1 MSKEKTNI
9 KSLLPDE
16 TIIRKIHFIREQKVM
31 LDFDLAALYE
41 VETKVLNQA
50 VKRNMDRFPEDF
62 MFRLAAKEWVTMRS
76 QIVTAPTQNI
86 NLQPVTLMRSQIVTA
101 SQKKRNISIT
111 PYAFTE
117 HGVTMLASVL
127 KSEKAVKMSVAVV
140 RAFISLKRSAMQYSE
155 LADQIQTLRMHL
167 GEHDV
172 QLNSIYGAIEN
183 LLEDK
188 VDKKVE
194 QEMWAKRKESVLE
207 LMNREQNYKFSCIYE
222 KISDVM
228 NFCCQVQP

>member
-1 MSKEKTNI
+1 MSKEKKNI
-9 KSLLPDE
+9 KPLLPDE
-16 TIIRKIHFIREQKVM
+16 TIIRKIYLIREQKVM
-31 LDFDLAALYE
+31 MDFDLAVLYE
-41 VETKVLNQA
+41 VETKALNQA
-50 VKRNMDRFPEDF
+50 VKRNIDRFPEDF
-62 MFRLAAKEWVTMRS
+62 MLRLTSKEWLTMRS
-76 QIVTAPTQNI
+76 QIVTTSTQDI
-86 NLQPVTLMRSQIVTA
+86 NLQPVTLMRSQIVTS
-101 SQKKRNISIT
+101 SQRKRKISLT

-140 RAFISLKRSAMQYSE
+140 RAFISLKKSAMQYSE
-155 LADQIQTLRMHL
+155 LADQIQTLRLHL

-194 QEMWAKRKESVLE
+194 QEMWAKRKRIGFRTDE
-207 LMNREQNYKFSCIYE
+207 
-222 KISDVM
+222 
-228 NFCCQVQP
+228 